1 MELIPYYF
9 TAYVDTTVQS
19 CVAVRI
25 IHHIG
30 AALYPSNIYMTYDEA
45 ALLYSS
51 HQAMLKAAQ
60 EATLMVD
67 YMLQSTQ
74 NVRIL

>member
-1 MELIPYYF
+1 MQLIPYHF
-9 TAYVDTTVQS
+9 TAYVDTAVQS
-19 CVAVRI
+19 YVTIRVT
-25 IHHIG
+25 HHVG

-51 HQAMLKAAQ
+51 YQVMLKAAQ